1 MTRMNAEHFGRDVPL
16 KYLLLPVLGPAVE
29 LTTLSTTSS
38 SPPRQSPTN
47 PFVPILSPL
56 LSYYLKLTM
65 RGITKNLSHS
75 TAFMS
80 GVVQEDV
87 FIRKGLA
94 FRRKLSNENR

>member
-1 MTRMNAEHFGRDVPL
+1 MKLA
-16 KYLLLPVLGPAVE
+16 A
-29 LTTLSTTSS
+29 TSS
-38 SPPRQSPTN
+38 SPPRQSLTN

-65 RGITKNLSHS
+65 RGRTKNLSHS
-75 TAFMS
+75 TTFMY

-94 FRRKLSNENR
+94 FRWKLSTEKRTGDLGIRGRK